1 MFRPVWSNLTDLTI
15 WTDAATQVKQLL
27 NLDNFSTELFYSLD
41 ISIATLKH
49 GLQCYIVI
57 LVFRLQ
63 FNNLSLA
70 GACNVTL

>member
-15 WTDAATQVKQLL
+15 WTDAATQVKQLFIL
-27 NLDNFSTELFYSLD
+27 YNFSTELFYSLD
-41 ISIATLKH
+41 ICIATLKP

-63 FNNLSLA
+63 FNNLSL
-70 GACNVTL
+70 GTLHAM